1 MPEIGALE
9 GERLGDLELGELL
22 GWLEIGAFEGES
34 LGDWLGD
41 LLGWLEIGAFEGE
54 SLGDWLGFEVVGEED
69 GEPGGAPKLQYS
81 SHESK

>member
-22 GWLEIGAFEGES
+22 GWL
-34 LGDWLGD
+34 D
-41 LLGWLEIGAFEGE
+41 IGAFEGE

-69 GEPGGAPKLQYS
+69 GEPVGAPTLQYA
-81 SHESK
+81 SHEAKPGHDVTLE